1 MTSLKTITVWLFALF
16 ALLASV
22 ILHFGAMFI
31 MALALVT
38 VPLISYLIGRSSVRG
53 ISCIRDAPEYAHED
67 EAVDIKVRIRTS
79 KGILG
84 SIEIDDQLPKW
95 LVRQPE
101 MPQDTSADENG
112 EATISYSIIG
122 EKRGEYEIGP
132 LRLRISD
139 PLGFY
144 KFNVFHPS
152 KSQVVILPRPLDIP
166 ELQIKPAGQTGEHQ
180 YEGSGAKGSGLDFHS
195 VREYHS
201 GDELRRV
208 HWPSTAK
215 HGKLNVIEFEHTK
228 VEDAVIAVDLQL
240 GTELGEGRFTTLEYA
255 VSIAAALSEQAL
267 SLGSTVRLICQG
279 VAGAASRPAKGLSHL
294 YSILEALA
302 KVESKSITSIGET
315 IAQQFDLFS
324 ENAALICLGS
334 SIGSDFLTYADL
346 LLRRGTKIQ
355 FILIQLPGK
364 IPDEVMEGISGL
376 AAIGGSVIVV
386 ECSTTAIE
394 GRIAYEYTGQ

>member
-1 MTSLKTITVWLFALF
+1 MTSMKTITVWLFAIF

-22 ILHFGAMFI
+22 ILHFGSMFI
-31 MALALVT
+31 MALALIA
-38 VPLISYLIGRSSVRG
+38 VPLISYLIGRVSVRE
-53 ISCIRDAPEYAHED
+53 ISCIRDVPWYAHED
-67 EAVDIKVRIRTS
+67 ETVDITVRITTR

-95 LVRQPE
+95 LVRQSE
-101 MPQDTSADENG
+101 TSGRAGVDESG
-112 EATISYSIIG
+112 ETAMIYSIIG
-122 EKRGEYEIGP
+122 EKRGDYQIGP
-132 LRLRISD
+132 LRLKITD

-144 KFNVFHPS
+144 SFNVFHPL
-152 KSQVVILPRPLDIP
+152 KSRIIILPRPLDIP
-166 ELQIKPAGQTGEHQ
+166 ELQIKPTGQTGEHQ
-180 YEGSGAKGSGLDFHS
+180 YEGSGSKGSGLDFHS

-228 VEDAVIAVDLQL
+228 VEDAVIAVDLQS
-240 GTELGEGRFTTLEYA
+240 GTELGESRFTTLEYA

-279 VAGAASRPAKGLSHL
+279 VSGAASRPAKGLSHW

-302 KVESKSITSIGET
+302 KVEARSLTPIGET
-315 IAQQFDLFS
+315 IARQFDLFS
-324 ENAALICLGS
+324 ENAALTCLGS
-334 SIGSDFLTYADL
+334 SIGDDFLAYADL
-346 LLRRGTKIQ
+346 LMRRGTKVQ
-355 FILIQLPGK
+355 FILLRLPGV
-364 IPDEVMEGISGL
+364 IPDDVMEGITGL

-386 ECSTTAIE
+386 ECSTTVIE
-394 GRIAYEYTGQ
+394 GRIRYEYTGQ

>member
-1 MTSLKTITVWLFALF
+1 MTSLKTITVWLFAIF
-16 ALLASV
+16 ALMASV
-22 ILHFGAMFI
+22 ILHFGSMFI
-31 MALALVT
+31 MALALIT
-38 VPLISYLIGRSSVRG
+38 VPVISYLIGRTSVRE
-53 ISCIRDAPEYAHED
+53 ISCIRDAPQYAHED
-67 EAVDIKVRIRTS
+67 EAVKVTVRIKTD

-95 LVRQPE
+95 LVRQPSITQE
-101 MPQDTSADENG
+101 PNDNIVG
-112 EATISYSIIG
+112 EANMVYSVIG
-122 EKRGEYEIGP
+122 EKRGEYQIGP
-132 LRLRISD
+132 LKMVISD

-144 KFNVFHPS
+144 RFSVFHPL
-152 KSQVVILPRPLDIP
+152 KSRIIILPRPLDIP
-166 ELQIKPAGQTGEHQ
+166 ELQIKPTGQTGEHQ
-180 YEGSGAKGSGLDFHS
+180 YEGSGSKGSGLDFHS

-208 HWPSTAK
+208 HWPSTAR

-279 VAGAASRPAKGLSHL
+279 VTGPASRPAKGLSHW
-294 YSILEALA
+294 YSVLEALA
-302 KVESKSITSIGET
+302 KVEAKSLTPIGET

-334 SIGSDFLTYADL
+334 SIGSDFLAYADL
-346 LLRRGTKIQ
+346 LMRRGTKVQ
-355 FILIQLPGK
+355 FILIQLTEQ
-364 IPDEVMEGISGL
+364 IPDDVMEGISGL
-376 AAIGGSVIVV
+376 AAIGGSIIVV

-394 GRIAYEYTGQ
+394 GRITYEYSGQ

>member
-1 MTSLKTITVWLFALF
+1 MTSIKTITVGLFALF

-22 ILHFGAMFI
+22 ILHFGSMFI
-31 MALALVT
+31 MALALLA
-38 VPLISYLIGRSSVRG
+38 VPLISYLIGRSSVRQ
-53 ISCIRDAPEYAHED
+53 ISCVRNAPEYAHED
-67 EAVDIKVRIRTS
+67 EIIDITVKISTS

-84 SIEIDDQLPKW
+84 SIEIDDKLPKW
-95 LVRQPE
+95 LTCQSE
-101 MPQDTSADENG
+101 TSQNLSTEEDGKA
-112 EATISYSIIG
+112 AISYSIIG
-122 EKRGEYEIGP
+122 EKRGEYQIGP
-132 LRLRISD
+132 LQLKISD

-144 KFNVFHPS
+144 SFKVSYPLKS
-152 KSQVVILPRPLDIP
+152 KIVILPRPLDIP

-180 YEGSGAKGSGLDFHS
+180 YEGSGSKGSGLDFHS

-228 VEDAVIAVDLQL
+228 VEDAVIAVDLQH
-240 GTELGEGRFTTLEYA
+240 GTELGVGRFTTLEYA

-267 SLGSTVRLICQG
+267 SLGSTVRLIYQG
-279 VAGAASRPAKGLSHL
+279 VAGPASRPAKGLSHW

-302 KVESKSITSIGET
+302 KVEAKSLTPIGET

-334 SIGSDFLTYADL
+334 TIQNDFLAYSDL
-346 LLRRGTKIQ
+346 LIRRGTKVQ
-355 FILIQLPGK
+355 FILIKLPGK
-364 IPDEVMEGISGL
+364 IPDDVMAGISGL
-376 AAIGGSVIVV
+376 ASVGGSVIVV

-394 GRIAYEYTGQ
+394 GRITYEYTGQ